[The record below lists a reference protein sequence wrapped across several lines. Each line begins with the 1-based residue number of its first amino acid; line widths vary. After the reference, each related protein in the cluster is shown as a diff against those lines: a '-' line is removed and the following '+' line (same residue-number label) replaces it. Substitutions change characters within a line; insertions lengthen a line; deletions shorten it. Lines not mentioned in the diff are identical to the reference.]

1 MTPSVEYQIYI
12 GCNDSQ
18 LNKELIAI
26 EKLIEGIS
34 IFFEREKIDF
44 TLFRATGGYHH
55 ESGWYIMENSLCINI
70 INPSN
75 IDIFKLTK
83 SISMIMNQERALIIK
98 NVIEKKFK

>member
-1 MTPSVEYQIYI
+1 MTPAIEYQIFI

-18 LNKELIAI
+18 LNKELVAI
-26 EKLIEGIS
+26 ENMIEVIS

-44 TLFRATGGYHH
+44 TLFRATGGYYH
-55 ESGWYIMENSLCINI
+55 ENGWYITENSLCINI